1 MYSKNILFVFII
13 LFNAMP
19 YSAYAEE
26 KTLTLEQAYS
36 LAIENN
42 PDLSIYKTDVKINE
56 SKTIQS
62 GLPQNPELSAELENI
77 GGATEVT
84 GGYQLTSSVK
94 QTFEWNEKR
103 DSRVKLSLIAKDIT
117 NLKYQIKKS
126 DLKIDISK
134 AFIDVL
140 NNQELLKL
148 TEQIFDINQK
158 ICNIT
163 SQKVDAGKISP
174 IEKNRAKINLS
185 TLKIEVDKAKEIL
198 KNSNIKLAYI
208 LGISTHTFNKLQGNF
223 YLISKLIT
231 LEKLLEKVSES
242 PKLTLFP
249 LELLQQQSVIDVETL
264 KIKPDINLNGGY
276 RIFDVSKSGNISF
289 VIGISIPIPA
299 FNQNQ
304 GIISEAELKL
314 EKLKLEKNVVEY
326 NLKLEIIENYTTI
339 INSYNEIINLKENII
354 PEAEKIFNSINEG
367 YILGKFNYLDVL
379 DAQKTVFQVK
389 ARYIKSIS
397 EYKKSII
404 EMEKIIGK
412 KISNN

>member
-397 EYKKSII
+397 EYKKPII